1 MIFIDRSIAAAVR
14 LHYELPGRV
23 RGPRGPDKGANQL
36 VERSLTRATSVGSS
50 WPIRSACHPVSLSHS
65 PPLSSQ
71 TCCNFYRWAC
81 LPLLDITGHQS
92 PARTAAAS
100 LELCHGLSAWDTFKK
115 KKRDKVYC
123 YSRFGE
129 SHAHTFVCV
138 WDPRGERQNRR
149 PRAERFKRRSSVLV
163 ASSSSSPGTIRRP
176 GLEREKITKCW
187 WSERWKEVL
196 FFFYFSAFELICS
209 VLERM
214 RFKKIILKRRRKRN
228 KLL

>member
-92 PARTAAAS
+92 PARTTAGS
-100 LELCHGLSAWDTFKK
+100 LELCHGLSAWDTLK
-115 KKRDKVYC
+115 KKREIKFIFT
-123 YSRFGE
+123 R
-129 SHAHTFVCV
+129 
-138 WDPRGERQNRR
+138 
-149 PRAERFKRRSSVLV
+149 
-163 ASSSSSPGTIRRP
+163 
-176 GLEREKITKCW
+176 
-187 WSERWKEVL
+187 
-196 FFFYFSAFELICS
+196 
-209 VLERM
+209 VLENHTHTLLSVCETLEG
-214 RFKKIILKRRRKRN
+214 KDKIEGREQSVSNGGAPSSWRLH
-228 KLL
+228 LPPQAPPDGLA

>member
-92 PARTAAAS
+92 PARTTAGS
-100 LELCHGLSAWDTFKK
+100 LELCHGLSAWD
-115 KKRDKVYC
+115 
-123 YSRFGE
+123 
-129 SHAHTFVCV
+129 TFVCV

-163 ASSSSSPGTIRRP
+163 ASSSSSPGTTRRP
-176 GLEREKITKCW
+176 WLREREDHK
-187 WSERWKEVL
+187 VL
-196 FFFYFSAFELICS
+196 MVWELKRSVFYCSAFELICS
-209 VLERM
+209 VLEKM

-228 KLL
+228 KL